1 MAKTG
6 RPRKD
11 IDQKQFENLCGL
23 QCTEEEICSWFGV
36 CEDTLNKWCKQT
48 YKMTFSDTFAEKRK
62 TGKISLRRMQW
73 RLAEKNATMAI
84 FLGKQY
90 LGQRDNVDVNVTNTD
105 GMSLDELETM
115 VIGFD
120 EGSGDSTSTE

>member
-1 MAKTG
+1 
-6 RPRKD
+6 
-11 IDQKQFENLCGL
+11 
-23 QCTEEEICSWFGV
+23 
-36 CEDTLNKWCKQT
+36 
-48 YKMTFSDTFAEKRK
+48 MTFSDTFAEKRK

-90 LGQRDNVDVNVTNTD
+90 LGQRDNVDVNVTNND
-105 GMSLDELETM
+105 GMPLDELETM

-120 EGSGDSTSTE
+120 AGSGDSNSPE